1 MNFSVIIPILP
12 FILRQYGGN
21 PFIYGILLSA
31 YPFFQFFA
39 APILGSLSDFYGR
52 RPILLI
58 SQAGTLLSWVIFAS
72 AFFIPNVSIGLISL
86 PIIVLLI
93 ARIADGITGGNNA
106 VANAYTSDIVS
117 ESERTRVFGYLG
129 GVSGI
134 GMIVGPVIGGFMMTP
149 GLGYFGPV
157 ILSVLISA
165 IALIL
170 MYFFM
175 PETLNKDKR
184 LKRINLNVM
193 NELQFLPKLKKYAQ
207 DRVMKYILFKRVI
220 FLLVFSSFVSV
231 FPLYLVD
238 VLNLGSQQ
246 IGFVFVGVGAILF
259 LNQIYIA
266 GPVVKKYGEVRAL
279 IIGLIILSVSQALLS
294 FSSLFWEIAFLIY
307 FNNLGITLV
316 APTFKTLLSKRV
328 EQDKQGEIMGLDESL
343 ISATSAIAPL
353 VSTWIYGF
361 IGPMVFVIQ
370 AMVVIIALYL
380 YFTRKGWQK

>member
-1 MNFSVIIPILP
+1 
-12 FILRQYGGN
+12 
-21 PFIYGILLSA
+21 
-31 YPFFQFFA
+31 
-39 APILGSLSDFYGR
+39 
-52 RPILLI
+52 
-58 SQAGTLLSWVIFAS
+58 
-72 AFFIPNVSIGLISL
+72 
-86 PIIVLLI
+86 
-93 ARIADGITGGNNA
+93 
-106 VANAYTSDIVS
+106 
-117 ESERTRVFGYLG
+117 
-129 GVSGI
+129 
-134 GMIVGPVIGGFMMTP
+134 
-149 GLGYFGPV
+149 
-157 ILSVLISA
+157 
-165 IALIL
+165 